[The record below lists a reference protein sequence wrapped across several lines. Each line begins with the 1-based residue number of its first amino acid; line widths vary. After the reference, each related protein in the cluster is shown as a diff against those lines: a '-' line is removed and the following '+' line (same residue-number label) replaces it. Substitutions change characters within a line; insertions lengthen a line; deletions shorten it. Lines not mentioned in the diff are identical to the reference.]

1 MQEFKYLRDGATLVI
16 SLDGLNWLSKRRCN
30 DKGVRKRDD
39 ELQVL
44 ISSGQMIPAEEEPQ
58 PITCFCILDQRG
70 RGIPQLWRSCD
81 HISSSVTRLPCLSF
95 PPRQRRLLEE
105 PTHHST
111 LTASAHSVSECTK
124 EAPWTRLILN
134 MQDMF
139 SFLKKDLNIVTQ
151 QDAVTEK
158 QHNRLII
165 FCDGD
170 IPQQLFSDTLRT
182 EDCWTSPGDTAG
194 QVTDNASHWSLLP
207 DNNNNNSEGIQHEL
221 VSRDDFNT
229 CKPKSLLKS
238 CQIHAAPGGLSE
250 RDGAV
255 KRRKS
260 VSFDDDVMVYLFDQE
275 SPTVELH
282 SGSCT
287 PPPSSHSCNLPD
299 VTLEDGGLEWEDDFS
314 ALEKSCHFQ
323 WIKHS
328 VPQHCTLSLPT
339 RSCSALSR
347 RRFLSQTCL
356 FLTHVTESDLEL

>member
-44 ISSGQMIPAEEEPQ
+44 ISSGQMIPAEEELQ

-81 HISSSVTRLPCLSF
+81 RTSSSVTRLPCLSF

-111 LTASAHSVSECTK
+111 LAPSAHSVSECTK

-182 EDCWTSPGDTAG
+182 EDCWTSLGDTAG
-194 QVTDNASHWSLLP
+194 QVTDNVSHWSLVP

-238 CQIHAAPGGLSE
+238 CQIYAAPGGLSE

-282 SGSCT
+282 SGPCT

-299 VTLEDGGLEWEDDFS
+299 VTLEDGLEWEDDFS

-323 WIKHS
+323 WIKPS

-339 RSCSALSR
+339 QSCSALSR

>member
-1 MQEFKYLRDGATLVI
+1 MLFLK
-16 SLDGLNWLSKRRCN
+16 LS
-30 DKGVRKRDD
+30 VRVDRSYRDD

-182 EDCWTSPGDTAG
+182 EDCWTSPGDSAG

-250 RDGAV
+250 GDGAV

-260 VSFDDDVMVYLFDQE
+260 VSFDDDVMVYLFDQVLL
-275 SPTVELH
+275 SSWLFICSMAGLVLCFLVSRFNFRWLSTITALRRVPPW
-282 SGSCT
+282 SCT
-287 PPPSSHSCNLPD
+287 LGAAHLRQAAIPATCQTSH
-299 VTLEDGGLEWEDDFS
+299 
-314 ALEKSCHFQ
+314 
-323 WIKHS
+323 
-328 VPQHCTLSLPT
+328 
-339 RSCSALSR
+339 
-347 RRFLSQTCL
+347 
-356 FLTHVTESDLEL
+356 